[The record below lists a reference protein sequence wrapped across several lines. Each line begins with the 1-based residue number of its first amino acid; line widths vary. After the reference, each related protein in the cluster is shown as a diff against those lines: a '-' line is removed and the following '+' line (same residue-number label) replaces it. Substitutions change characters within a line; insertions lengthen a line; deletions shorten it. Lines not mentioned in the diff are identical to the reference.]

1 MKAQPWQ
8 KLAYYIGPVN
18 FLSYTHLINFER
30 CPILNGKTE
39 CVLNIILTIVI
50 ILVLGQKFAS
60 IIFFLQNVIVYF
72 KVSALLVFSLH
83 YEFKE

>member
-30 CPILNGKTE
+30 YPILNGKTE

-60 IIFFLQNVIVYF
+60 IIFFFAKCHCLFQSF
-72 KVSALLVFSLH
+72 CFVSI
-83 YEFKE
+83 